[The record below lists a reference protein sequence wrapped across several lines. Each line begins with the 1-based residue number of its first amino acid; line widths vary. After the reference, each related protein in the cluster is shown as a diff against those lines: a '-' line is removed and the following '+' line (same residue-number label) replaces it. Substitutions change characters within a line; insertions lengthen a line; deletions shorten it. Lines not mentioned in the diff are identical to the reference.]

1 MAKKRSGS
9 ATGADGPSFEEALEQ
24 LESIIDQIESGE
36 IGLEQSI
43 EAYEKGVE
51 LIKRCRGVLERAE
64 QRIEELNLSDLRE
77 RQGSSG
83 TIEEDDDGDE
93 TEESP
98 F

>member
-9 ATGADGPSFEEALEQ
+9 AAGADGPSFEEALEQ

-83 TIEEDDDGDE
+83 TNEEDDDGDE